1 MQAVTMSDLQVFIT
15 TYNRPDLLKLT
26 LESVLC
32 QTKCA
37 PHIAVLDNGM
47 LPSTGKVVD
56 AFCNRNIARHD
67 SSSLG
72 PLGNLLLAQR
82 ILSRK
87 YVLLLHDDDQIH
99 PDYLQLIRNVINAHP
114 AVTLLTCRTLD
125 WPVGGEKRE
134 HLHLHRSGHIFTQK
148 EFATFVYN
156 SGHPSYSLA
165 VYEAEAFKKLDIK
178 AIFGTYGKWGDGPL
192 MIEAVGNGSAAMLMD
207 TCGWMGTHPGQDTRD
222 PATLPHYR
230 TWINREK
237 LFCAHLG
244 DNPCTFPGLSFCLMN
259 YRHLKSGY
267 KRRVH
272 KEISFRQYL
281 SEARAAKALTGRSL
295 QFRFLSPRFIQ
306 KIFLRL
312 SDHHFK
318 KTAQPLF

>member
-1 MQAVTMSDLQVFIT
+1 MQSVAIDDIQVLIL
-15 TYNRPDLLKLT
+15 TYNRPDLLRLA

-32 QTKCA
+32 QTA
-37 PHIAVLDNGM
+37 GRPPVAVLDNGM
-47 LPSTGKVVD
+47 FSATGETVARFSDRGVT
-56 AFCNRNIARHD
+56 RHD
-67 SSSLG
+67 SSALG

-99 PDYLQLIRNVINAHP
+99 PDYLQMVLNVINAHP

-125 WPVGGEKRE
+125 WPVDGKKRE
-134 HLHLHRSGHIFTQK
+134 HLHLHNSGHIFTQK

-178 AIFGTYGKWGDGPL
+178 AIFGAYGKWGDGPL
-192 MIEAVGNGSAAMLMD
+192 MIGVVGNESAAMLMD

-222 PATLPHYR
+222 PATLPRYC

-244 DNPCTFPGLSFCLMN
+244 DNPCTFSGLSFCLMN

-267 KRRVH
+267 KRRVR
-272 KEISFRQYL
+272 KENSFRQYL
-281 SEARAAKALTGRSL
+281 REAKAAKALTERSL
-295 QFRFLSPRFIQ
+295 WFRFLSPRFIQ

-312 SDHHFK
+312 SDHHFN
-318 KTAQPLF
+318 KTSQPLF